1 MLSEE
6 IIEKYST
13 NASGLAKYF
22 SEIYY
27 KEHERKFLLKL
38 NKHNLQTSIKD
49 LYCLPKNSCNKNI
62 Y

>member
-27 KEHERKFLLKL
+27 KEH
-38 NKHNLQTSIKD
+38 
-49 LYCLPKNSCNKNI
+49 
-62 Y
+62 